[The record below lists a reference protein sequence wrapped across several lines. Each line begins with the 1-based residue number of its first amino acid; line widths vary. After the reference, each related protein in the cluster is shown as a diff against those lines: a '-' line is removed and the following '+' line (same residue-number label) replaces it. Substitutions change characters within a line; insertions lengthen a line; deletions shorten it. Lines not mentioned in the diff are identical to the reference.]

1 MYAFI
6 SSRPSWAVGSELETL
21 WGSAVAMGIKLD
33 CAELLESEFAT
44 RAWIGEKHSSRDVVT
59 VSNLY
64 HTSVCSYCRQGSQE
78 SDSGK
83 VQRC

>member
-6 SSRPSWAVGSELETL
+6 SSRPRWAVGSELETL

-44 RAWIGEKHSSRDVVT
+44 RAWIGENIIRAM
-59 VSNLY
+59 L
-64 HTSVCSYCRQGSQE
+64 
-78 SDSGK
+78 
-83 VQRC
+83 